1 MAITGCS
8 PRITSA
14 APPSRYMTKRNV
26 GTRRDAATDRHAV
39 GGHAARGDA
48 TANSSDSCD
57 QPPFQDPPGCV
68 GETHGPGGGG
78 VSARV
83 PDVWLRHPAD
93 LVHHGAGPDPEG
105 PHPLGRTTR
114 TAADFSRSRAARRLG
129 RTRPGSGSWTQYAP
143 AGLVFTFTEDGTDTT
158 VNWSGTL
165 NTGGLTVEVTLDTQ
179 AGTGVLGNTTT
190 IALMDSSPKLRFNQ
204 PFAEVDPNS
213 WTVFGLQ

>member
-1 MAITGCS
+1 M
-8 PRITSA
+8 SA
-14 APPSRYMTKRNV
+14 RGGMPQLIGMRSADMRLAEMPPPTPPTHATNHPSRTLRV
-26 GTRRDAATDRHAV
+26 
-39 GGHAARGDA
+39 
-48 TANSSDSCD
+48 
-57 QPPFQDPPGCV
+57 
-68 GETHGPGGGG
+68 

-83 PDVWLRHPAD
+83 PDVWWRHPAD

-129 RTRPGSGSWTQYAP
+129 RARPGSGSWAQYAP
-143 AGLVFTFTEDGTDTT
+143 AGLIFTITEDGTDTT